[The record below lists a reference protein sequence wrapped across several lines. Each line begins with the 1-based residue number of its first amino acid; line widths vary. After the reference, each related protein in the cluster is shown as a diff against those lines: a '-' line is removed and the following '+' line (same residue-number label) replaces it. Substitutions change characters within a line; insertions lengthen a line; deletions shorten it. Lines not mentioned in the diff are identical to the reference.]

1 MEATVLSGWILVFIA
16 SFLSGIIGSMGLG
29 GGSVLILYLTL
40 FAGIN
45 QVAAGGIN
53 LIFFLPIGAVAT
65 IIYLRQKEIK
75 YKTLLPFILGG
86 IPATLVSGTLINFI
100 ETAMLRKFFGAFVLI
115 YGICQI
121 FQKNKT

>member
-1 MEATVLSGWILVFIA
+1 MNGWILVFIA
-16 SFLSGIIGSMGLG
+16 SFLSGIIGAMGLG

-45 QVAAGGIN
+45 QVTAGGIN
-53 LIFFLPIGAVAT
+53 LIFFLPIGTVAT

-86 IPATLVSGTLINFI
+86 IPATLISGTLINFI
-100 ETAMLRKFFGAFVLI
+100 ETAMLRKIFGAFVLI
-115 YGICQI
+115 YGIYQI
-121 FQKNKT
+121 FQKNTA